1 MNPGFLNKRLSFSFG
16 SIWAK
21 RIIKS
26 KRRENEQNEE
36 EYEFIIRK
44 NNDIDPYLT
53 FSSDG
58 VKYLV
63 LTVDNYEKE
72 KGYMVLKCEK
82 AKIHTFYD
90 TCTINRYIE
99 SESVSGETISDFL
112 PVYTNV
118 ACELVRLETAT
129 TNESEQQTDMN
140 HRYEL
145 NVENEIDIKIG
156 DKLDVS
162 HKGDLYNVEVRDYFK
177 THTHQVVTIELE
189 GEA

>member
-1 MNPGFLNKRLSFSFG
+1 MNPGLLDKRLSFSFG

-21 RIIKS
+21 RIVKS
-26 KRRENEQNEE
+26 KRSENEQNEE

-44 NNDIDPYLT
+44 NNEIDSYLT
-53 FSSDG
+53 FTSDG

-90 TCTINRYIE
+90 TCTIKRYVE
-99 SESVSGETISDFL
+99 SESVSGETISNFL

-129 TNESEQQTDMN
+129 TNETEQQTDMN

-145 NVENEIDIKIG
+145 YVENETDIKIG
-156 DKLDVS
+156 DKLEVA

-177 THTHQVVTIELE
+177 SHTHQVVTIELE